1 MEKTAGKKRL
11 KITVISLRVNSYIKD
26 KKIGKRA
33 PARRKT
39 AFFS

>member
-1 MEKTAGKKRL
+1 MEKTAGKNRSE
-11 KITVISLRVNSYIKD
+11 IARYFARVNSYIKD